1 MLVELFSNLLS
12 SGDFNRDGIDQ
23 LGIML
28 GPCMHDDERLKWVHF
43 TSNIQRN
50 KQTNK
55 QMVPALLPLSSLVYY
70 PKGTDSDKQ
79 VLIHR

>member
-1 MLVELFSNLLS
+1 MLVELYNNLLS

-55 QMVPALLPLSSLVYY
+55 WNCCSTTFQLGVSS
-70 PKGTDSDKQ
+70 KGYRQ
-79 VLIHR
+79 